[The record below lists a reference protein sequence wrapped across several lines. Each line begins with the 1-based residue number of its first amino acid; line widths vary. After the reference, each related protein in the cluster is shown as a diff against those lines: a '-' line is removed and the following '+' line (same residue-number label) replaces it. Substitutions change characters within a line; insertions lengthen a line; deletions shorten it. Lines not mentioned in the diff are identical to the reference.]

1 MTFHMN
7 LVVHMNLVIIPENNY
22 LHLQWQISH
31 FYYISLSD
39 FTFKSNTLI
48 DFYIPNISN
57 ILYWKEGDIENYL
70 NISQTDTY
78 GLG

>member
-1 MTFHMN
+1 MN
-7 LVVHMNLVIIPENNY
+7 TSKHSAVLSAQFI
-22 LHLQWQISH
+22 LQWQISQ
-31 FYYISLSD
+31 FYYISLSH

-48 DFYIPNISN
+48 DFYVPNISN
-57 ILYWKEGDIENYL
+57 VLYWKEGDVENYL